1 MNLIIEVGGR
11 VRGIYGE
18 AIDLAALGQVRIT
31 RASHVEPNEDG
42 RWVADLSPV
51 GGPRLGPFDRRTEAL
66 GAEVSW
72 LEEKWLDAPG
82 VDSMNFL
89 PPLMLSRDRASGAR
103 PPSGRTRPITRETL
117 VRSAKP
123 Q

>member
-1 MNLIIEVGGR
+1 MQLVIEKDGQ

-18 AIDLAALGQVRIT
+18 AIDLAALGQVRIS

-66 GAEVSW
+66 EAEVSW
-72 LEEKWLDAPG
+72 LEENWLTPG
-82 VDSMNFL
+82 
-89 PPLMLSRDRASGAR
+89 
-103 PPSGRTRPITRETL
+103 
-117 VRSAKP
+117 
-123 Q
+123 